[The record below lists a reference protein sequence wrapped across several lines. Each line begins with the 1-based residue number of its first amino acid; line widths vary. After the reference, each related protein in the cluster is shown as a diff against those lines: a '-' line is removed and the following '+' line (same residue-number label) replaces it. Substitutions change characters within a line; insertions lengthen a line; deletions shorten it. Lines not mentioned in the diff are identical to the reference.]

1 MPKKHFSN
9 LIAANFSLKS
19 NIFANFFGNAVMT
32 VASIVFVP
40 VYLRYIGIEAYG
52 LLGFFASFQ
61 TILAI
66 MDAGLSL
73 TLTRE
78 LAVRDGV
85 EEKAQ
90 ESRNLVRTLEII
102 YWGIAV
108 GLGLLS
114 ILLIPALTN
123 WVNPNNLSRETIQSC
138 FLIMSFALILQF
150 PITFYLCGLTGLQK
164 QVLSALLT
172 IVFSLFRYVGA
183 WAVLHFV
190 SPEPQSFFLWQA
202 VSSGFQVVVMGIC
215 LWQTLPK
222 TLGAARFEKNL
233 LTGIWQ
239 FITGMGGI
247 GIVSVLL
254 MQVDKIILVRI
265 LPLDTFGY
273 YAIAGLVAT
282 ALYRIIY
289 PIFLVYYPKFSQL
302 IGKTDETLLPTIY
315 HQGSQVMAVIIL
327 PISMMFILFSREII
341 FLWQQNA
348 ETASQTWLLVS
359 LLTIGYALHG
369 LIFIPYALQLA
380 YSWTRLYFYSLTIAL
395 IVSIPVMSW
404 SAVSFGAAGAAGV
417 FIIVFGAFLGLMIPL
432 MHRRLL
438 PGEKWKWYRDD
449 FGLPLLGATV
459 TGLAGRFLFIA
470 ETSQIFV
477 IIQLGVVFG
486 LIFLTTCLVTPYS
499 RKWILNRLFQ
509 KSATAPN
516 LQ

>member
-1 MPKKHFSN
+1 
-9 LIAANFSLKS
+9 
-19 NIFANFFGNAVMT
+19 VMT
-32 VASIVFVP
+32 VASIIFVP

-61 TILAI
+61 TVLAI
-66 MDAGLSL
+66 MDVGLSL

-114 ILLIPALTN
+114 ILLVPALTD
-123 WVNPNNLSRETIQSC
+123 WVNPNDLSRETIQSC

-164 QVLSALLT
+164 QVLSSLVT

-215 LWQTLPK
+215 LWQILPR
-222 TLGAARFEKNL
+222 TTEAARFDKNL
-233 LTGIWQ
+233 LTGIWKL
-239 FITGMGGI
+239 ITGMGGI

-265 LPLDTFGY
+265 LPLETFGY
-273 YAIAGLVAT
+273 YAIAGLVAS

-289 PIFLVYYPKFSQL
+289 PIFLAYYPKLSQL
-302 IGKTDETLLPTIY
+302 AGKADETVLTLIY
-315 HQGSQVMAVIIL
+315 HQGCQVMAVIML
-327 PISMMFILFSREII
+327 PIATMFVFFSNEII
-341 FLWQQNA
+341 FLWQQDA
-348 ETASQTWLLVS
+348 EIARQTSFLVS
-359 LLTIGYALHG
+359 LLTIGHALHS
-369 LIFIPYALQLA
+369 LVFIPYALQLA
-380 YSWTRLYFYSLTIAL
+380 NSWTKLYFYALTIAF
-395 IVSIPVMSW
+395 IISMPTMIF
-404 SAVSFGAAGAAGV
+404 SALSFGAAGVAVV
-417 FIIVFGAFLGLMIPL
+417 FIIVFASFIFLMIPL

-438 PGEKWKWYRDD
+438 PDQKWKWYLQDV
-449 FGLPLLGATV
+449 GSPLLGAIAA
-459 TGLAGRFLFIA
+459 GLLSRLIFVPN
-470 ETSQIFV
+470 TSQIFV
-477 IIQLGVVFG
+477 FIQLG
-486 LIFLTTCLVTPYS
+486 LIFSFIFLVTCLVTPYS
-499 RKWILNRLFQ
+499 RSWAMSRIFQ
-509 KSATAPN
+509 KPLSS
-516 LQ
+516 